1 VRADHRRNR
10 RGRRLRAAGSRR
22 GGKTAKDGRI
32 AFNFG
37 SVFQKEQHIGTGQ
50 CPVKRYNEFLRDLIV
65 AGKATPSLLGSHE
78 VALDDAPAA
87 YEKFDKRENGW
98 TKVLL
103 HPTGNVSSHGAAR

>member
-37 SVFQKEQHIGTGQ
+37 SVFQKGQHIGTGQ

-65 AGKATPSLLGSHE
+65 AGKATRRSWSRTRS
-78 VALDDAPAA
+78 
-87 YEKFDKRENGW
+87 RENGW